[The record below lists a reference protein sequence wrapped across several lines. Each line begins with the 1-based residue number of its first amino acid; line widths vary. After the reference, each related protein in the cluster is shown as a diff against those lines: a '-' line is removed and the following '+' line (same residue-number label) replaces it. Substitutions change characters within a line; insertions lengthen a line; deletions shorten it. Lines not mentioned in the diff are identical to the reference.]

1 MQYPRRIQVKTKTGA
16 QRLPPKQNDNT
27 RFHRQCC
34 GLNIPLNAFI
44 MSGMP
49 LVSIGHSSW
58 NSIWLSFWYYINWLA
73 CIVTFSE
80 PNPISYLIF
89 GGTIFLPFS
98 LTSFLETCVLLVF
111 PSFPPSFPPS
121 FLASLLSSFLPS
133 FPPSFLPSFV
143 PSFLP
148 SSFLPSFLSPSPL
161 SSLEIFFDMIF
172 FLMPKKCFLMQ
183 KKIDCSPLLCTRALT
198 GDVCKSDCWSVS
210 PLRRG
215 SGAVNCDALLLLL
228 RIGAASSTTCW
239 NSCRAR
245 QVVRH
250 SQPVLI
256 FVHQDSYGT
265 DVIRLFHEL
274 PLFTVEVRHGFKH
287 AGAQGSMS
295 AAAADSL
302 AHIDIQKSQR

>member
-1 MQYPRRIQVKTKTGA
+1 MWALDILAETLSDFLSDIILTDWPVLWRCFWTQSDI
-16 QRLPPKQNDNT
+16 LPDI
-27 RFHRQCC
+27 RWHYFFA
-34 GLNIPLNAFI
+34 IFFDI
-44 MSGMP
+44 FSGNMRA
-49 LVSIGHSSW
+49 
-58 NSIWLSFWYYINWLA
+58 LS
-73 CIVTFSE
+73 V
-80 PNPISYLIF
+80 
-89 GGTIFLPFS
+89 
-98 LTSFLETCVLLVF
+98 
-111 PSFPPSFPPS
+111 
-121 FLASLLSSFLPS
+121 SFLPS
-133 FPPSFLPSFV
+133 LLPSFLPSFLPSLLPCFLPSFLPSLLPSFP

-161 SSLEIFFDMIF
+161 SSLEIFFDLIF
-172 FLMPKKCFLMQ
+172 FDAEKMFFDAE
-183 KKIDCSPLLCTRALT
+183 KIDCSPLLCTRALT

-239 NSCRAR
+239 NSCRAH

-265 DVIRLFHEL
+265 DVMRLFHEL